1 MLITI
6 PNDWTAKRSRFVAPT
21 AGGVK
26 GDVCPEAFSAARFDA
41 TLMGSHSWSPP
52 IT

>member
-1 MLITI
+1 MKITNS
-6 PNDWTAKRSRFVAPT
+6 NDWTAKRSRFVAPI

-26 GDVCPEAFSAARFDA
+26 GDVRPEASFAAGFDA

>member
-1 MLITI
+1 MLITHS
-6 PNDWTAKRSRFVAPT
+6 NDWTAKRSRFVAPI

-26 GDVCPEAFSAARFDA
+26 GDVCPEAAFASAFDA

>member
-1 MLITI
+1 VKIYNS
-6 PNDWTAKRSRFVAPT
+6 NDWTAKRSRFVAPV

-26 GDVCPEAFSAARFDA
+26 GEVRPEAAFAGFDA